1 MKEKYFKVTK
11 SIADSVQAMDDR
23 TAGKFIKSVCDYA
36 FEGKPYDGKDTVIKS
51 NFILV
56 KRVLDGQAQDI
67 AYGKLGAKK
76 RMEIRKNENE
86 SSGMC
91 VGRVVVGGGD
101 THRFLKDLLST
112 LGSNDIDGEGNK

>member
-86 SSGMC
+86 SGGMC

-101 THRFLKDLLST
+101 AHRFLKDLLST
-112 LGSNDIDGEGNK
+112 LGRDEIDGEGNK

>member
-1 MKEKYFKVTK
+1 MKEKYFKVTE

-23 TAGKFIKSVCDYA
+23 TAGKFIKAVCDYA
-36 FEGKPYDGKDTVIKS
+36 FEGKPYDGKDTVMKS

-76 RMEIRKNENE
+76 SMEIRKNEK
-86 SSGMC
+86 GTDRMC

-101 THRFLKDLLST
+101 VSGFFKEILST
-112 LGSNDIDGEGNK
+112 LKGDDNVDGK

>member
-1 MKEKYFKVTK
+1 MKEKYFKVTE
-11 SIADSVQAMDDR
+11 SIADSVQSMDDR
-23 TAGKFIKSVCDYA
+23 TAGKFIKAVCDYA
-36 FEGKPYDGKDTVIKS
+36 FKGKAYDGKDTVIKS

-76 RMEIRKNENE
+76 SMEIRRNEKE
-86 SSGMC
+86 AGGMC

-101 THRFLKDLLST
+101 VGDFLKDLLST
-112 LGSNDIDGEGNK
+112 LGGDDNEDGK